1 MEKENKL
8 LKSSA
13 GEKDKMADLVEKN
26 NALTEWRR
34 QLVEKNQKIARLDS
48 EVKHLKEGFIEQR
61 QKVTMME
68 GDYELQIE

>member
-34 QLVEKNQKIARLDS
+34 QLVEKNQNLVRFRL
-48 EVKHLKEGFIEQR
+48 HG
-61 QKVTMME
+61 T
-68 GDYELQIE
+68 ELAYLLLTQ

>member
-1 MEKENKL
+1 M
-8 LKSSA
+8 LK
-13 GEKDKMADLVEKN
+13 KK
-26 NALTEWRR
+26 
-34 QLVEKNQKIARLDS
+34 LVEKNQKIARLDS